1 MKLSLLVLNLAF
13 IPTLFAASAV
23 PEIEDGFEHVTCGS
37 TIKLTSKA
45 NGYKLHSHGV
55 TYGSGSGQQSVTAFP
70 DSDDGNSFWIVEAA
84 SGNICKR
91 GEPVPCGSSIRLK
104 HANTQGY
111 LHSHLHQ
118 SPLSKQQEVSC
129 YDGKDSG
136 DNWKV
141 ECLNSGDTTWIR
153 EVPVQLM
160 HEDTKTYLSSYSR
173 YAFGHPI
180 PGQLEVAAAK
190 SATKESQWMTQEG
203 VYFAA
208 ASKQ

>member
-1 MKLSLLVLNLAF
+1 M
-13 IPTLFAASAV
+13 
-23 PEIEDGFEHVTCGS
+23 
-37 TIKLTSKA
+37 
-45 NGYKLHSHGV
+45 
-55 TYGSGSGQQSVTAFP
+55 
-70 DSDDGNSFWIVEAA
+70 
-84 SGNICKR
+84 
-91 GEPVPCGSSIRLK
+91 PCGSSIRLK

-141 ECLNSGDTTWIR
+141 ECLNSGDKTWIR
-153 EVPVQLM
+153 EVPVQLI
-160 HEDTKTYLSSYSR
+160 HEDTKTYLSSYAR
-173 YAFGHPI
+173 FPFGHPI
-180 PGQLEVAAAK
+180 PGQLEVATSK
-190 SATKESQWMTQEG
+190 SASKESQWMTQVSFLFVRVYEALLMFFVFFFIIIIQEG